1 MHVPNRVRYWSRAAR
16 EAVARRR
23 VRGRPPALPRPED
36 SSFDETW
43 LLLSAC
49 APDDGLPT
57 LDLVAVEELTEIVAA
72 RSDGSLESAR
82 RAVRRG
88 VLCAGYTP
96 ESRHITTADAFDVV
110 EEALRFRV
118 RRA

>member
-1 MHVPNRVRYWSRAAR
+1 MHLPNRMRYWSRAAR

-23 VRGRPPALPRPED
+23 ARAHPPAEPGLDASVSGEMA
-36 SSFDETW
+36 
-43 LLLSAC
+43 LLMAAC
-49 APDDGLPT
+49 APGDGLPT
-57 LDLVAVEELTEIVAA
+57 LDLVEVDELVDIVAD
-72 RSDGSLESAR
+72 RSDSSVESAR

-110 EEALRFRV
+110 EEALRFHV
-118 RRA
+118 RRG